1 MRGFRVYDTVEKKY
15 AMPEDFYI
23 DCEGD
28 LHFMKQGVECDIL
41 CIASDRYLVEDSTGL
56 TDKNDKM
63 IFDGDIDLEY
73 GVVKWSDNYGGWFC
87 FKDGEERPLY
97 DYPLFEVVGTI
108 HDNPELEVT
117 Q

>member
-1 MRGFRVYDTVEKKY
+1 MRGYRVFDTVEKKY
-15 AMPEDFYI
+15 SDKEFFISKDGKLYI
-23 DCEGD
+23 KDGIQLKKVD
-28 LHFMKQGVECDIL
+28 T
-41 CIASDRYLVEDSTGL
+41 DRYLVEDSTGL